1 MMIKLVNFYH
11 FRSRNT
17 KSRPRPGKG
26 QASRRKPISRPRFVY
41 RGSYSKLMRYESSYV
56 SLMCHRASI
65 GDQGT
70 SEASITLSPEALVGV
85 SKGGKKAW

>member
-1 MMIKLVNFYH
+1 MVENQEIRNLDLDRGKAKLVD
-11 FRSRNT
+11 
-17 KSRPRPGKG
+17 
-26 QASRRKPISRPRFVY
+26 
-41 RGSYSKLMRYESSYV
+41 ESQLVVHVLYTE
-56 SLMCHRASI
+56 CHRASI